1 MVITGSSRVRFTC
14 IAGITCLL
22 LVTADPSVAQVVSG
36 TISGIVV
43 DSADAVVPGASVT
56 LINEGTQAARGEKSD
71 RGGHFVFTA
80 TPPGNYTIRISAPG
94 FTTVERTGNVLV
106 ANSKLDIGQVG
117 LTVGQT
123 KESISVSAQAELA
136 QTGSAENSAVL
147 TLDQLANIQDRSR
160 DVMGL
165 LSLLP
170 GVVSGTVYNVPNG
183 PGYGNVAPNIMGHPA
198 NWTVAT
204 VDGLVSNDAGN
215 AEFFSSPD
223 LDSLDEAQVQI
234 TNYDAEYSGNGGAVV
249 NLITKAGTNKFHG
262 SGYWYNRNEDY
273 NANNFFNNLQGL
285 PRPLYRYNTV
295 GGDLGGPI
303 PIKSLRD
310 RLFFFYSIENW
321 HVTTP
326 NAAGQLTMPTAA
338 ERTGD
343 FSQTIDLNGAL
354 IPIKD
359 PLNGGAAF
367 PGNIV
372 PASRINATGQA
383 MLNLFPLPNQL
394 NRTVTKGNYNDQFQT
409 SLSQPK
415 TKPGFPSRL
424 ATFRQR

>member
-1 MVITGSSRVRFTC
+1 MRFSC
-14 IAGITCLL
+14 LAGITCLV

-56 LINEGTQAARGEKSD
+56 LVNEGTQAARGEKSD

-80 TPPGNYTIRISAPG
+80 IPPGNYTIRISAPG

-215 AEFFSSPD
+215 ADF
-223 LDSLDEAQVQI
+223 L
-234 TNYDAEYSGNGGAVV
+234 AV
-249 NLITKAGTNKFHG
+249 
-262 SGYWYNRNEDY
+262 
-273 NANNFFNNLQGL
+273 
-285 PRPLYRYNTV
+285 
-295 GGDLGGPI
+295 PI
-303 PIKSLRD
+303 WIRWT
-310 RLFFFYSIENW
+310 R
-321 HVTTP
+321 H
-326 NAAGQLTMPTAA
+326 
-338 ERTGD
+338 RC
-343 FSQTIDLNGAL
+343 
-354 IPIKD
+354 
-359 PLNGGAAF
+359 
-367 PGNIV
+367 
-372 PASRINATGQA
+372 R
-383 MLNLFPLPNQL
+383 
-394 NRTVTKGNYNDQFQT
+394 
-409 SLSQPK
+409 
-415 TKPGFPSRL
+415 
-424 ATFRQR
+424 